1 MVKAAQDRQALL
13 LQMGEAL
20 RSAAIKADWTLLG
33 EHANALAP
41 RLQAL
46 AARGPWSAAERQAL
60 QRLRSEH
67 DAAAAAAC
75 EASDQIALKLEQL
88 RSNKDG
94 WIAYAMH
101 SNTESA

>member
-1 MVKAAQDRQALL
+1 MAKVAQDRQALL

-20 RSAAIKADWTLLG
+20 SSAAVKADWALLG

-46 AARGPWSAAERQAL
+46 AARGPWNAAERQAL
-60 QRLRSEH
+60 QRLRGAH
-67 DAAAAAAC
+67 DDAAAAAAT
-75 EASDQIALKLEQL
+75 ASDELALKLEQL